1 MHKLTDK
8 TFERVTQ
15 AATGSTTGDW
25 FVKFY
30 APWCGHCKR
39 MAPAFEEASGSE
51 EAAGVSFAEVDCT
64 VHKNTCKRFGVK
76 GYPTVKLIS
85 KGKVYKHKGARD
97 AEGLTKFAAGGFT
110 EADGEDV
117 PGVPTAFELAVDT
130 YLGPIKKDFVHI
142 LAIRKSAAAVMIIVS
157 LVVGYL
163 IGASCA
169 GGGAANKD
177 KTE

>member
-1 MHKLTDK
+1 MSRLALWGPGTNYSDFDRFSR
-8 TFERVTQ
+8 T
-15 AATGSTTGDW
+15 
-25 FVKFY
+25 
-30 APWCGHCKR
+30 
-39 MAPAFEEASGSE
+39 M
-51 EAAGVSFAEVDCT
+51 AEV
-64 VHKNTCKRFGVK
+64 GV
-76 GYPTVKLIS
+76 TLV
-85 KGKVYKHKGARD
+85 ARR
-97 AEGLTKFAAGGFT
+97 
-110 EADGEDV
+110 EDV

-177 KTE
+177 KAE